1 MTVSE
6 YIFDFLQKNGISTVY
21 MVSGSSA
28 MWLTDALCRNENLK
42 AVCCQHEQAVAMA
55 ADAFGRTKGIPGAAL
70 VTIGPGATN
79 AVTGVAGA
87 YLDSSPM
94 FVISGQ
100 ANSKILQYQ
109 KDTGIRQKGT
119 QSLVLENMV
128 KDITKYFAEVM
139 DPADIRFHMEK
150 AYYEAMNGRKGPV
163 WIDVPIDIQNRQI
176 PNDMKGFI
184 PKEESTYDVG
194 YSAIPWEN
202 IKNDFSNAKKPLI
215 LAGYGVLSSNVR
227 DDVISFAEKFRIP
240 VVTSRGGIGVIPS
253 SNELFVGRPGSY
265 GDRASHFAVQECDF
279 LFVFGSRFA
288 QSTTGYY
295 PNHLAPNAKKV
306 MVDIDIKE
314 LQKGDVPVDY
324 PIKADLRSFISEL
337 INKSEEWK
345 CLDHEEWIAHCKE
358 NKAKYP
364 VILPEYANEEGIN
377 SYYFTGKLS
386 ESALDS
392 ATIVVDTGS
401 VCNIVSQSW
410 YLKENQKYVI
420 SGGLSCMGFW
430 ASAIGASEGGESVI
444 ALAGDGSTQMNI
456 QEFATLMY
464 YNLPIKLF
472 VYNNK
477 GYMLI
482 RHNQH
487 NYMNDRFLGVGPDCG
502 VPSVDF
508 CAVATAYGL
517 PSVRITDKSEIDSKV
532 KEVFSME
539 GPVICEVMVQ
549 EFGTIAPKIASRVMP
564 DGSLKAA
571 EFDDLWPFLD
581 DEGK

>member
-6 YIFDFLQKNGISTVY
+6 YIFNFLKNKGISTVY

-28 MWLTDALCRNENLK
+28 MWLTDALCRNEDLK

-55 ADAFGRTKGIPGAAL
+55 ADAYGRTKRIPGVAL

-94 FVISGQ
+94 IVISGQ

-139 DPADIRFHMEK
+139 APADIRYHMEK
-150 AYYEAMNGRKGPV
+150 AYYESMNGRKGPV
-163 WIDVPIDIQNRQI
+163 WIDVPIDIQNKQI
-176 PNDMKGFI
+176 PEGMKGFASN
-184 PKEESTYDVG
+184 EEDSNGIDDVT
-194 YSAIPWEN
+194 APWES
-202 IKNDFSNAKKPLI
+202 IRNDFSNAKKPLI
-215 LAGYGVLSSNVR
+215 LAGYGVLSAGVR
-227 DDVISFAEKFRIP
+227 NEVISFAEKFRIP
-240 VVTSRGGIGVIPS
+240 IVTSRGGIGVIPS

-306 MVDIDIKE
+306 MVDIDSKE

-324 PIKADLRSFISEL
+324 SIEADLRSFISEL
-337 INKSEEWK
+337 IKKSEEWK
-345 CLDHEEWIAHCKE
+345 RLDHEEWIAHCKK
-358 NKAKYP
+358 NRTKYP
-364 VILPEYANEEGIN
+364 VILPEYAKEEGIN
-377 SYYFTGKLS
+377 SYFFTGKLS
-386 ESALDS
+386 KSAPESV
-392 ATIVVDTGS
+392 TIVVDTGS

-410 YLKENQKYVI
+410 YLKEKQKYVI

-430 ASAIGASEGGESVI
+430 ASSIGAAEGGESVI

-456 QEFATLMY
+456 QEFATLKY

-472 VYNNK
+472 VYNNR

-487 NYMNDRFLGVGPDCG
+487 NYMNDRFLGVGPDSG

-508 CAVATAYGL
+508 CSVATAYGL
-517 PSVRITDKSEIDSKV
+517 PSVRITDKSEIDTKL
-532 KEVFSME
+532 KEVFAMD

-549 EFGTIAPKIASRVMP
+549 EFGTIAPRIASRVMP

-581 DEGK
+581 ENGN

>member
-1 MTVSE
+1 MTVSD
-6 YIFDFLQKNGISTVY
+6 YIFSFLQHIGTNTVY

-28 MWLTDALCRNENLK
+28 MWLTDALYRNAELR
-42 AVCCQHEQAVAMA
+42 AVCCQHEQVAAMA
-55 ADAFGRTKGIPGAAL
+55 ADAFGRAKSVPGAAL

-79 AVTGVAGA
+79 AITGVAGA

-94 FVISGQ
+94 FIISGQ
-100 ANSKILQYQ
+100 SNSKILQYQ
-109 KDTGIRQKGT
+109 KETGIRQKGT

-128 KDITKYFAEVM
+128 SGITKYFAEVM
-139 DPADIRFHMEK
+139 DPADIKYHMER

-163 WIDVPIDIQNRQI
+163 WLDVPIDIQNKQV
-176 PNDMKGFI
+176 PVTMNGFDAGQDTSYFLEKDCI
-184 PKEESTYDVG
+184 DWDNFKKCFCS
-194 YSAIPWEN
+194 SQ
-202 IKNDFSNAKKPLI
+202 KPLI
-215 LAGYGVLSSNVR
+215 LAGYGVLSSGAK
-227 DDVISFAEKFRIP
+227 DEVISFAEKFEVPI
-240 VVTSRGGIGVIPS
+240 VVSRGGIGAIPS
-253 SNELFVGRPGSY
+253 TNELFVGRPGSY
-265 GDRASHFAVQECDF
+265 GDRPSHFAIQECD
-279 LFVFGSRFA
+279 LLLILGSRLA

-295 PNHLAPNAKKV
+295 PDHLAPNAKKI
-306 MVDIDIKE
+306 MVDIDDKE
-314 LQKGDVPVDY
+314 LMKGDVPIDY
-324 PIKADLRSFISEL
+324 RIKSDLKLFVAEL
-337 INKSEEWK
+337 LEKSVRWK
-345 CLDHEEWIAHCKE
+345 TDSHKEWIMHLK
-358 NKAKYP
+358 KYKTSYP
-364 VILPEYANEEGIN
+364 VVLPEYSEENGIN
-377 SYYFTGKLS
+377 SYYFTEKLS
-386 ESALDS
+386 SFTTND

-410 YLKENQKYVI
+410 FLKDGQKYII

-430 ASAIGASEGGESVI
+430 ASSIGAAEDCREVV

-456 QEFATLMY
+456 QEFATLKY

-508 CAVATAYGL
+508 CAVASAYGL
-517 PSVRITDKSEIDSKV
+517 PSVRISEKEEIDEKL
-532 KEVFSME
+532 KEVFSID
-539 GPVICEVMVQ
+539 GPAVCEVMVQ
-549 EFGTIAPKIASRVMP
+549 EFGIIAPRIASRVMP

-581 DEGK
+581 

>member
-6 YIFDFLQKNGISTVY
+6 YIFDFLQRKGLTTVY

-28 MWLTDALCRNENLK
+28 MWLTDALCRNDQLK
-42 AVCCQHEQAVAMA
+42 AVCCQHEQAAAMA
-55 ADAFGRTKGIPGAAL
+55 ADAYGRVTGTPGAAL

-87 YLDSSPM
+87 YVDSSPM

-100 ANSKILQYQ
+100 ANSRILQYQ
-109 KDTGIRQKGT
+109 KETGIRQKGT
-119 QSLVLENMV
+119 QSLVLDNMV

-139 DPADIRFHMEK
+139 DPADIRYHMEC
-150 AYYEAMNGRKGPV
+150 AYFEANSGRKGPV
-163 WIDVPIDIQNRQI
+163 WIDVPIDIQNKQV
-176 PNDMKGFI
+176 PAEMKAFKPSLEASCDFKLDAI
-184 PKEESTYDVG
+184 EEALRS
-194 YSAIPWEN
+194 
-202 IKNDFSNAKKPLI
+202 AKKPLI
-215 LAGYGVLSSNVR
+215 LAGYGVISAGVEHSVVR
-227 DDVISFAEKFRIP
+227 FAERFSIP

-253 SNELFVGRPGSY
+253 DHELFIGRPGSY

-279 LFVFGSRFA
+279 LLILGSRLA

-295 PNHLAPNAKKV
+295 PDHLAPEAVKI
-306 MVDIDIKE
+306 MVDIDDKE
-314 LQKGDVPVDY
+314 HAKEDVPIKIKVKAELGEFVPELLKASESWDY
-324 PIKADLRSFISEL
+324 IADREWLEHCHK
-337 INKSEEWK
+337 NKE
-345 CLDHEEWIAHCKE
+345 
-358 NKAKYP
+358 KYP
-364 VILPEYANEEGIN
+364 TVMPEYASEEGIN
-377 SYYFTGKLS
+377 SYYFTELLS
-386 ESALDS
+386 KGAPCD
-392 ATIVVDTGS
+392 ANVVVDTGS

-410 YLKENQKYVI
+410 RLKSGQKYVI

-430 ASAIGASEGGESVI
+430 ASSIGATAEGRAVI
-444 ALAGDGSTQMNI
+444 ALSGDGSTQMNI
-456 QEFATLMY
+456 QEFATIKY

-487 NYMNDRFLGVGPDCG
+487 NYMDDRFLGVGPDSG

-508 CAVATAYGL
+508 CAVGRAYGL
-517 PSVRITDKSEIDSKV
+517 PVIRISNKDAISDKVRD
-532 KEVFSME
+532 VFNTE

-549 EFGTIAPKIASRVMP
+549 EFGTIAPRIASRVME

-581 DEGK
+581 NK